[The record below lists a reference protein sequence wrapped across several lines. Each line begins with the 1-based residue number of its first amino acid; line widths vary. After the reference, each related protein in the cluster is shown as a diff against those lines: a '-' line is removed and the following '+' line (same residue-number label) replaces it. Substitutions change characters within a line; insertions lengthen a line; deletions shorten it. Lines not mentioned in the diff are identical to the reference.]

1 MKKFTRKRKVLLSI
15 FFIMLIGSI
24 LILSRF
30 EGVKT
35 VDDERVNIEDS
46 LLEPK
51 KKVKSA
57 EDISKEKANED
68 ENKES
73 SKDSSKD
80 ELQKTANKAEGP
92 KALGVKKEA
101 KLKRIES
108 KISESKRAQKKKKTA
123 LPKYTKR
130 FLQIDSNSG
139 RYKIVQNMYAITNN
153 DKNRH
158 KYPSAKLRGDHLL
171 MSSKKKLKADSIL
184 QNKETNNFAIFNR
197 VIKLKT
203 QEGKLKDLKKFMYK
217 NLNELSMVNSVYELK
232 FQSAKDALEAYEL
245 IRKADYVIWSSI
257 DVLEYERI
265 N

>member
-1 MKKFTRKRKVLLSI
+1 
-15 FFIMLIGSI
+15 MLVGSI

-35 VDDERVNIEDS
+35 IDDERVGIKDS
-46 LLEPK
+46 LLETK
-51 KKVKSA
+51 RKVKSSK
-57 EDISKEKANED
+57 DISKEKTD
-68 ENKES
+68 VIKEVS
-73 SKDSSKD
+73 EKKSQSKPDKSDS
-80 ELQKTANKAEGP
+80 P
-92 KALGVKKEA
+92 KALDVKKEA

-108 KISESKRAQKKKKTA
+108 KITESKERKSPKKRT

-139 RYKIVQNMYAITNN
+139 RYKIVQNMYAITNSA
-153 DKNRH
+153 KNRK
-158 KYPSAKLRGDHLL
+158 KYPSAQVRSDHLL

-184 QNKETNNFAIFNR
+184 QNKETNNYAIFNR

-203 QEGKLKDLKKFMYK
+203 QENKLKDLQKDLKKFMYK

-232 FQSAKDALEAYEL
+232 FQTAKDALEAYEL
-245 IRKADYVIWSSI
+245 VRKSSYVIWSSI